1 MKEYLVEEIISET
14 YSALEMPRNKSR
26 KTIYAQARAAIAM
39 ALNKY
44 FLQLP
49 ISSALGIDR
58 SVVSY
63 YKSKH
68 EDNLKH
74 WGGYSKVY
82 NTAEGIADSKTYVE
96 IRHVG
101 IEKATEE
108 IEKLEKRLKY
118 LRVEKKD
125 LEDTNPEFILS

>member
-14 YSALEMPRNKSR
+14 YSALDLSRKKSR
-26 KTIYAQARAAIAM
+26 ETIYAQARAATAM

-44 FLQLP
+44 FSQLP
-49 ISSALGIDR
+49 IASALGVDR
-58 SVVSY
+58 STISY

-74 WGGYSKVY
+74 WGGYSKAY
-82 NTAEGIADSKTYVE
+82 KTAESIADSKTYHE

-101 IEKATEE
+101 IKTAAKE
-108 IEKLEKRLKY
+108 IESLEKRLKY
-118 LRVEKKD
+118 LRKEKKD
-125 LEDTNPEFILS
+125 LESTNPELILS